1 MEDNL
6 RDKIFSATDGG
17 LTILKDLYPGLTDEN
32 GQVRRQLRTR
42 RRRGRGKREA
52 GVSLV

>member
-32 GQVRRQLRTR
+32 GQVRRKFKIRDEHTPSATALQ
-42 RRRGRGKREA
+42 
-52 GVSLV
+52 S